1 MTENT
6 WRKYLTDYNE
16 GLGLVYERFVLN
28 DFLERL
34 RRQYGINSV
43 LEAPLYGMAGV
54 SGIND
59 VILARNGVSVT
70 MVDDTPE
77 RVEGVQRIWRDD
89 LRLPA
94 EILCIDPG
102 AWGNLPLASKS
113 FDLTWE
119 WAGLWYIADPAGLLR
134 ELVRTSR
141 NLVFVAMPNNIQV
154 GYWMRKLVI
163 DRDFFA
169 EHDERWTDIGLIRRL
184 LEAEGVQRIWRD
196 DLRLPAEVICIDPG
210 AWGNLPL
217 ASNSFDLTWEWAG
230 LWYIADPAGLLREL
244 VRTSRNLVFV
254 AMPNN
259 IQVGYWMRKLV
270 IDREFF
276 AEHDESWT
284 DIGRIRR
291 LLEAEGVQIIEEGV
305 LDVPPWPD
313 TVMPANEVLKRLGI
327 RSQALEEQFTGDG
340 WQWSTMAYYLGDEPD
355 LRERV
360 MKYAWLD
367 HAPLPWQVKSIWA
380 HHRYLVGRVPG

>member
-1 MTENT
+1 MSDS

-28 DFLERL
+28 DFLEAL
-34 RRQYGINSV
+34 RKQHDIQSV

-59 VILARNGVSVT
+59 VVFARAGASVT
-70 MVDDTPE
+70 MVDDSAE
-77 RVEGVQRIWRDD
+77 RIEGVQRIWRDD

-94 EILCIDPG
+94 DLVWIPPTR
-102 AWGNLPLASKS
+102 WNSLPFADRS
-113 FDLTWE
+113 FDFTWQ
-119 WAGLWYIADPAGLLR
+119 WAGLWYIADPAGLL
-134 ELVRTSR
+134 
-141 NLVFVAMPNNIQV
+141 
-154 GYWMRKLVI
+154 K
-163 DRDFFA
+163 
-169 EHDERWTDIGLIRRL
+169 
-184 LEAEGVQRIWRD
+184 
-196 DLRLPAEVICIDPG
+196 
-210 AWGNLPL
+210 
-217 ASNSFDLTWEWAG
+217 
-230 LWYIADPAGLLREL
+230 EL

-276 AEHDESWT
+276 AAHDESWT

-291 LLEAEGVQIIEEGV
+291 ILEGAGAEVVDEGV

-327 RSQALEEQFTGDG
+327 RSKQLEEQFTGDG
-340 WQWSTMAYYLGDEPD
+340 WQWSTMAHYLGEQPD
-355 LRERV
+355 LYDRV
-360 MKYAWLD
+360 IRYAWLD
-367 HAPLPWQVKSIWA
+367 HARLPWQVKAVWA
-380 HHRYLVGRVPG
+380 HHRYLLCRVR

>member
-1 MTENT
+1 MGET
-6 WRKYLTDYNE
+6 WRRYLTDYNE

-28 DFLERL
+28 DFLENL
-34 RRQYGINSV
+34 RQRHRIQSV

-59 VILARNGVSVT
+59 VIFARRGVQVT

-89 LRLPA
+89 LQLPVNLVNIPPDGWGRLPFA
-94 EILCIDPG
+94 DR
-102 AWGNLPLASKS
+102 S

-134 ELVRTSR
+134 EL
-141 NLVFVAMPNNIQV
+141 A
-154 GYWMRKLVI
+154 
-163 DRDFFA
+163 
-169 EHDERWTDIGLIRRL
+169 
-184 LEAEGVQRIWRD
+184 
-196 DLRLPAEVICIDPG
+196 
-210 AWGNLPL
+210 
-217 ASNSFDLTWEWAG
+217 
-230 LWYIADPAGLLREL
+230 
-244 VRTSRNLVFV
+244 RTSRNLVFV

-276 AEHDESWT
+276 ATHDESWT

-291 LLEAEGVQIIEEGV
+291 ILEEAGVEIIGQGV

-313 TVMPANEVLKRLGI
+313 TVMPASEVLKRLGI
-327 RSQALEEQFTGDG
+327 RSRQLEAQFTGEG
-340 WQWSTMAYYLGDEPD
+340 WTWSTMAYYLGEQPD
-355 LRERV
+355 LYDRV
-360 MKYAWLD
+360 MQYAWLD
-367 HAPLPWQVKSIWA
+367 HAALPWQVKSIWA
-380 HHRYLVGRVPG
+380 HHRYLLGRVR

>member
-1 MTENT
+1 MDNGNT

-28 DFLERL
+28 DFLDNL
-34 RRQYGINSV
+34 RQRYNIQSV

-59 VILARNGVSVT
+59 VILAQKGVDVT
-70 MVDDTPE
+70 LVDDNAE
-77 RVEGVQRIWRDD
+77 RIEGVQRIWRDD
-89 LRLPA
+89 LRLPV
-94 EILCIDPG
+94 
-102 AWGNLPLASKS
+102 NLVHTPPQQWDQLPFANRT

-119 WAGLWYIADPAGLLR
+119 WAGLWYIQNPAGLLR
-134 ELVRTSR
+134 EL
-141 NLVFVAMPNNIQV
+141 A
-154 GYWMRKLVI
+154 
-163 DRDFFA
+163 
-169 EHDERWTDIGLIRRL
+169 
-184 LEAEGVQRIWRD
+184 
-196 DLRLPAEVICIDPG
+196 
-210 AWGNLPL
+210 
-217 ASNSFDLTWEWAG
+217 
-230 LWYIADPAGLLREL
+230 
-244 VRTSRNLVFV
+244 RTSRNLVFV

-276 AEHDESWT
+276 ATHDEGWT
-284 DIGRIRR
+284 NIGRIRQI
-291 LLEAEGVQIIEEGV
+291 LETAGVEIIEQGV

-327 RSQALEEQFTGDG
+327 RSKQLEDQFTGDG
-340 WQWSTMAYYLGDEPD
+340 WRWSTMAYYLGQEPD

-367 HAPLPWQVKSIWA
+367 QAALPWQLKAIWA
-380 HHRYLVGRVPG
+380 HHRYLLGRVR